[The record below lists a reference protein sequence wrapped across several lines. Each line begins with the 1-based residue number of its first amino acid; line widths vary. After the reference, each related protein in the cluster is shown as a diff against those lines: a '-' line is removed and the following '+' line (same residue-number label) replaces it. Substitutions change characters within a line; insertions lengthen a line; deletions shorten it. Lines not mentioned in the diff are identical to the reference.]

1 MDASEELYSVATS
14 QCSHWLS
21 VNPVV
26 RNGHHFIESIFPF
39 VEKLGET
46 QFQPAGF
53 LKMYLIPN
61 SNIMAN
67 SPYTIILPTDESHDK
82 SEDEYKVRI

>member
-1 MDASEELYSVATS
+1 MAALLENART
-14 QCSHWLS
+14 
-21 VNPVV
+21 NPYENYIVS
-26 RNGHHFIESIFPF
+26 NY

-46 QFQPAGF
+46 QFQPTGF

-67 SPYTIILPTDESHDK
+67 SPYKIILPTDESHDK